1 MTQPYKYSCNKCNYF
16 TNNKTKYERHLNTK
30 KHNNIDININK
41 CEICGKKFKYISGLS
56 RHKSRCVNE
65 IEKLREK
72 NKELVENFN
81 NIVEKISGSIN
92 NSVINSNSN
101 NNTVTNCNNKIVNV
115 QLFLN
120 EECKEAISIQKF
132 ANNLVVSLDDFNDIK
147 EENIKNV
154 VLDNLKPLSITQR
167 PFHCTN
173 EKKKE
178 WYVKD
183 DVDGWEENNGDKIL
197 ESATISMVTKLGLIM
212 KEESPDWMLDEKL
225 QNKYLDLL
233 QVMPKKVKTELLK
246 KISDLVLLEYENE
259 VI

>member
-1 MTQPYKYSCNKCNYF
+1 MTPLYKYSCTKCNYF
-16 TNNKTKYERHLNTK
+16 TNNKTKFERHLSTK
-30 KHNNIDININK
+30 KHNNIEMSINK

-56 RHKSRCVNE
+56 RHKSRCINRL
-65 IEKLREK
+65 EKLQEK
-72 NKELVENFN
+72 NKELVESFN
-81 NIVEKISGSIN
+81 NMIEKVNGSIN
-92 NSVINSNSN
+92 NSVINNNSN
-101 NNTVTNCNNKIVNV
+101 NNTITNCNNKVVNV

-132 ANNLVVSLDDFNDIK
+132 ANNLVVKLDDLTDVK

-183 DVDGWEENNGDKIL
+183 DVEGWEENNGDKIL

-246 KISDLVLLEYENE
+246 KISDMVLLEYENE
-259 VI
+259 V